1 MTRAMARAS
10 LPLTALLLAVVGLFL
25 AEVVEAP
32 AARVPDVRSTKH
44 NLSITGPGPVKSTSE
59 TQVCVFCHTPHGAE
73 SVPGAPLWNRK
84 LSTAT
89 YTGLGIPVEG
99 ERVEVLTDAELDHI
113 RAHYDT
119 GVAYADLFLGE
130 LLGSCHHT
138 ELGKYEV
145 PLFGHFAGDPR
156 LDAPLEAFQARL
168 AGIEAEITE
177 RNTRRP
183 SYKFLLPTRIPQG
196 VNI

>member
-1 MTRAMARAS
+1 VPTVTTVSALVDAVTHLIFTGSAQHAAVNFPQKHHMSFTPN
-10 LPLTALLLAVVGLFL
+10 LPLAGYRPAPTSVDVPPTAWLEMLPPLAVAQYQGM
-25 AEVVEAP
+25 
-32 AARVPDVRSTKH
+32 
-44 NLSITGPGPVKSTSE
+44 
-59 TQVCVFCHTPHGAE
+59 
-73 SVPGAPLWNRK
+73 
-84 LSTAT
+84 
-89 YTGLGIPVEG
+89 
-99 ERVEVLTDAELDHI
+99 
-113 RAHYDT
+113 
-119 GVAYADLFLGE
+119 LGE

-183 SYKFLLPTRIPQG
+183 SYKFLLPTKIPQG